1 MSFTGSVYGLQM
13 EIFFFVNDFL
23 VFLTKVLISIMCIM
37 NFFTVF
43 FFVFFSVEFQL
54 HGGGGGGRSF
64 FFFEIF
70 FLKF

>member
-43 FFVFFSVEFQL
+43 FLFFFLSSSNST
-54 HGGGGGGRSF
+54 GGGGGGF